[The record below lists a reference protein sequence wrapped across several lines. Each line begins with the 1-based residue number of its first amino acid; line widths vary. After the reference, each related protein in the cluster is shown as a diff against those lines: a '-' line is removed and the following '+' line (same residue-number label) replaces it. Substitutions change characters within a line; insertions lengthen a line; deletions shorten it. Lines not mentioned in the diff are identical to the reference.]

1 MSATDLQDTGET
13 STSTVRLALLAL
25 TMGGFGIGLTEFV
38 IAGLLPEVAASF
50 SVSEARAGGLVSG
63 YALAV
68 AVGAVVLTAA
78 VTRLDRKTVLIGLL
92 VLFVAGN
99 LISAVAPTYAV
110 MLLGRVVA
118 ALCHGAFFGI
128 GSVTAANLVPPGRRA
143 AAVATMFAGLT
154 TANVLGVP
162 LGTFIGQQLGW
173 RATFWVITGIGLI
186 ALAGVATLVPST
198 PADPDARIG
207 RELAAFRS
215 PQVWASLAI
224 TTLGFGG
231 MFGAFTYIAYTV
243 TEVGGFP
250 ASAVSWLLVLF
261 GVGLFAGNQVGGRA
275 ADRSLQR
282 TLALALAALAGVM
295 VLFALTAESRL
306 ATIVLIAAMGLAG
319 FATVPALQLRIMV
332 FAPTAPTLAAGANI
346 GAFNLGNAIGAWLG
360 GLTISAGLGY
370 TSPLWVGA
378 AMVVAGLAVCVT
390 ADRAAR

>member
-1 MSATDLQDTGET
+1 MSATDLTPAEET
-13 STSTVRLALLAL
+13 ATSTVRLALLAL

-38 IAGLLPEVAASF
+38 IAGLLPEVARSF

-68 AVGAVVLTAA
+68 AIGAVVLTAA

-99 LISAVAPTYAV
+99 LINAIAPTYAV

-162 LGTFIGQQLGW
+162 LGTLIGQQLGW

-186 ALAGVATLVPST
+186 ALAGVALLVPST

-207 RELAAFRS
+207 REVAAFRA

-243 TEVGGFP
+243 TEVSGFS
-250 ASAVSWLLVLF
+250 AGAVSWLLVLF
-261 GVGLFAGNQVGGRA
+261 GIGLFAGNQVGGRA
-275 ADRSLQR
+275 ADRNLQR
-282 TLALALAALAGVM
+282 TLALALAALTVVM
-295 VLFALTAESRL
+295 VLFALSAHSRP

-378 AMVVAGLAVCVT
+378 AMVAAGLIVCVT